1 VIGRRPGPEE
11 EAETKPGS
19 IGSPEQAVGMSKAKG
34 VAMNV
39 PEKEPTQTSTGSG
52 GRRDTVAVIAAWA
65 CIGVAAIAAALL
77 FLF

>member
-1 VIGRRPGPEE
+1 
-11 EAETKPGS
+11 
-19 IGSPEQAVGMSKAKG
+19 
-34 VAMNV
+34 MNV
-39 PEKEPTQTSTGSG
+39 PEKKPTQTSTGSG